1 MPAFP
6 PLRSPFPRRMFAFM
20 HEVPPPPPPLPEAV
34 PPPLRPPRYAGCQW
48 LWRVTPELAGF
59 LWTVDM
65 VVLFA
70 MLIGALIFGR
80 IPGGAPL
87 FAGLCVLWVVLA
99 AEPAWGPRAVLWR
112 AAWLSARPPD
122 LGAAAPAPPPP
133 LGLATVA
140 KLITSVVFF
149 GTLLGFLLVLRI
161 ETQDRPDLEA
171 PASSI
176 EIPP

>member
-6 PLRSPFPRRMFAFM
+6 PLCAPFPRRMFAFM
-20 HEVPPPPPPLPEAV
+20 HEVPPPPAPLPEEVA
-34 PPPLRPPRYAGCQW
+34 PPVRPHRYAGCQW

-70 MLIGALIFGR
+70 LLIGALIFGR

-112 AAWLSARPPD
+112 SAGLSAPHPERG
-122 LGAAAPAPPPP
+122 GAVPPPP
-133 LGLATVA
+133 PALGLATVA
-140 KLITSVVFF
+140 KLITSMVFF

-161 ETQDRPDLEA
+161 ETQEPTDSEV
-171 PASSI
+171 PAAAI
-176 EIPP
+176 ERGF